1 MKKECGTRLAWMDA
15 ARGIGIILVVAGH
28 AFRDGM
34 RVESAVSEWIY
45 QMIIPFTCR
54 SFSSW
59 RAWLFPSP

>member
-34 RVESAVSEWIY
+34 RVESTVCEWIY
-45 QMIIPFTCR
+45 QMIYSFHMPF
-54 SFSSW
+54 FSSW